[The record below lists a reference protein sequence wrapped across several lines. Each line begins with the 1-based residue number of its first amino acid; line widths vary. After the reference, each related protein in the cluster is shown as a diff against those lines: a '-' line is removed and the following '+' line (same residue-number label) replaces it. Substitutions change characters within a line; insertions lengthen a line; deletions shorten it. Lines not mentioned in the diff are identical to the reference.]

1 MKVFQTDHNGFLVGE
16 TFADPDPMD
25 EGNWLIPGGCVE
37 QEPPTLPDGQRAKFV
52 SGTWVV
58 VEPEGAPVVEVE
70 ARDPR
75 TDMILSFPQLLIGL
89 VTEGWIT
96 EADGNGWLV
105 GVLPPSV
112 EVTIN
117 LVPADQRFAARARA
131 TRPSEVLRLDPLV
144 QMMSMAQGRSPEEVD
159 DFCVRYAT
167 V

>member
-1 MKVFQTDHNGFLVGE
+1 MLELRNENGVVRLLSEGSQFALPNGDVVSPAYAGWSNGEYELV
-16 TFADPDPMD
+16 AA
-25 EGNWLIPGGCVE
+25 
-37 QEPPTLPDGQRAKFV
+37 PP
-52 SGTWVV
+52 
-58 VEPEGAPVVEVE
+58 EPEPEPGPEPE
-70 ARDPR
+70 PYDQRSGMR
-75 TDMILSFPQLLIGL
+75 LSFAQMLIGL
-89 VTEGWIT
+89 VAEEWIT

-112 EVTIN
+112 EATIN

-159 DFCVRYAT
+159 DFFVKYAD